1 MQEVRSHLDF
11 INEELSKLNLPQEP
25 AELFDPIHYLLG
37 IGGKRIRPALTLLA
51 AEMFSC
57 DLAKA
62 LPSAIAIELFHNF
75 SLMHD
80 DIMDKAPLRR
90 GEATVH
96 EKWGI
101 NTAILSGDFI
111 LIHAYQYIA
120 QNDAKVLA
128 PLLTIFND
136 TAAKVCIGQQ
146 LDMNYEQRE
155 GVSIVEY
162 IEMIRLKTAVLL
174 GAALQMGA
182 TVANAKEK
190 DALALY
196 QCGVNL
202 GIAFQLQDDYLDVYG
217 DSDKFGKRVGG
228 DIAENKKTFLLLKAL
243 ELADEKDR
251 LEISRWLSQTVFDS
265 EEKILAIVNIYN
277 KLDVQTH
284 IKREMEKY
292 TNLAYLSL
300 SKIKIDNNRKLP
312 LLAIAESLLNRNK

>member
-57 DLAKA
+57 ELAKA

>member
-111 LIHAYQYIA
+111 LIHAYQYIV

-251 LEISRWLSQTVFDS
+251 LEISRWLSQTV
-265 EEKILAIVNIYN
+265 
-277 KLDVQTH
+277 
-284 IKREMEKY
+284 
-292 TNLAYLSL
+292 
-300 SKIKIDNNRKLP
+300 
-312 LLAIAESLLNRNK
+312 